1 MEKGNLSIRNTA
13 TVSLNTI
20 SFISTVY
27 YHIRDTTCEIDAA
40 QSRDTPF
47 KAYVHGMDLLL

>member
-27 YHIRDTTCEIDAA
+27 CHIRDTTYESVAA

-47 KAYVHGMDLLL
+47 GVYVQGMDLLL